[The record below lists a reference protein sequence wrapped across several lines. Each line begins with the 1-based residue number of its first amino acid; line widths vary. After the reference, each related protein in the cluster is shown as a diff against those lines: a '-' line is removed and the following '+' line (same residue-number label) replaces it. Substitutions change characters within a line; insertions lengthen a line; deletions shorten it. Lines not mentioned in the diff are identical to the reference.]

1 MFPRTDSNT
10 WVQLLKIANSINIS
24 QNSSSIFTCLYV
36 CMYVCV
42 CSSVT
47 FLFLFLQTLSS
58 RNLSHGIQCP
68 PSMSPMPASQLVPL
82 PSQLVPQWTGSYHRP
97 FFSTWGRVMCQLD
110 IFSQCI
116 PSLWKRNLKYENIC
130 PLKYSSPNIWA
141 VVHVIVFS
149 LSPHV
154 LNFYIYILYCWG
166 GTVMCLVCT
175 KSNRLSNI
183 YWKWN
188 CTQIF
193 IQISCLK

>member
-1 MFPRTDSNT
+1 MKQIYESDQKQVAKCNFYSPP
-10 WVQLLKIANSINIS
+10 
-24 QNSSSIFTCLYV
+24 LY
-36 CMYVCV
+36 
-42 CSSVT
+42 
-47 FLFLFLQTLSS
+47 
-58 RNLSHGIQCP
+58 R
-68 PSMSPMPASQLVPL
+68 
-82 PSQLVPQWTGSYHRP
+82 
-97 FFSTWGRVMCQLD
+97 GRVYKCKFCLFVRLPVNWSPFPVNWPPNEQDHITDLSFPLGVELCVNMTF
-110 IFSQCI
+110 FSQCI

-166 GTVMCLVCT
+166 GTIMCLVCT

-188 CTQIF
+188 CTQIL
-193 IQISCLK
+193 IQICCLK